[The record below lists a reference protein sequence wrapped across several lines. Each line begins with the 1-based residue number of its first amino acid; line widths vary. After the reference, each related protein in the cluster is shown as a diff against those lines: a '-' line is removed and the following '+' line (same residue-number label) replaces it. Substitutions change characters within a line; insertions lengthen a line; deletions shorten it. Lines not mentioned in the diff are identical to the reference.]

1 LKCVLKTP
9 FSDVKKETGITVSNL
24 TVTIDGKKLSA
35 APGETILNIA
45 QKAGI
50 DIPTLCHNE
59 KISRTTS
66 CFVCVVKDVKTGR
79 FLPSCSAC
87 PADGGEYESS
97 TSEVSDMRRSALDLL
112 LSEHTGDCEAPC
124 TVACPAHA
132 DVEAYVRA
140 GREGDFLKSLKII
153 KTRIPLPMSIGRVCP
168 RFCEIDCRKNIT
180 AGEGGAVCIND
191 FKRLAADMH
200 YEDYIEDI
208 PEATGKK
215 VAIIGAGPAGL
226 ATAYYLR
233 LQGIATV
240 IYEKMPQP
248 GGMLRYGI
256 PEYRLPKDILNKEL
270 NHFTKIGVEINCNC
284 ELGKDIKL
292 DELKKQFDA
301 VAITIGCWKPSSMRT
316 EGEELAAPGIKWLE
330 KIALNNWQGE
340 NPERTIV
347 VGGGNTAMDCLRT
360 SVRLGSDNVQ
370 CFYRRTEKEMPAED
384 IEVMEAREEGV
395 IFNFL
400 TAPVSLRRGNNG
412 LILTCQKM
420 ELGEPDASGRRRPVP
435 VEGSEYEVEADTVI
449 AAIGQKTD
457 IPGTTIPANRWGDV
471 EANETSCQIADNIFA
486 AGDCVSGAAT
496 VVEGVAG
503 GYRIA
508 QSVAAWFDD
517 IDPASVHA
525 DPINV
530 TRGHWRGMASDD
542 LVFLRDDVSDEKR
555 VEFDFL
561 PPEERKQTME
571 EVSRTLTKDKM
582 MKEGKR
588 CIECSCTARDECKLK
603 QHAETYGAKP
613 DAIKGEKIK
622 SGYDNRHPSIIHD
635 RMKCIKCGI
644 CVKICKEVVNENLL
658 SLKQRGFS
666 AKVEAAFG
674 QPLPDSCSE
683 CGECIEQCPVGALDW
698 KIKK

>member
-1 LKCVLKTP
+1 MAN
-9 FSDVKKETGITVSNL
+9 I
-24 TVTIDGKKLSA
+24 TVTIDGKQLSA
-35 APGETILNIA
+35 APGETILKIA
-45 QKAGI
+45 RDAGI
-50 DIPTLCHNE
+50 EIPTLCHNE

-66 CFVCVVKDVKTGR
+66 CFVCVVKDVKSGR

-87 PADGGEYESS
+87 PTDGGEYESS
-97 TSEVSDMRRSALDLL
+97 SAEVSDMRRSALDLL
-112 LSEHTGDCEAPC
+112 LSEHNGDCEAPC
-124 TVACPAHA
+124 TIACPAHA

-140 GREGDFLKSLKII
+140 GRDGDFLKSLQII

-191 FKRLAADMH
+191 FKRLAADLH
-200 YEDYIEDI
+200 YEDYMEDL
-208 PEATGKK
+208 PELNGKK
-215 VAIIGAGPAGL
+215 IAIIGAGPAGL
-226 ATAYYLR
+226 GTAYYLR
-233 LQGIATV
+233 LQGFASV
-240 IYEKMPQP
+240 IYEKMPKP

-256 PEYRLPKDILNKEL
+256 PEYRLPKDILDKEL
-270 NHFTKIGVEINCNC
+270 NHFNKLGVEILCNQ

-292 DELKKQFDA
+292 DDLKKEFDA
-301 VAITIGCWKPSSMRT
+301 VAITVGCWKPSSMRT
-316 EGEELAAPGIKWLE
+316 EGEELSAPGIEWLE
-330 KIALNNWQGE
+330 KIARNDWSGE
-340 NPERTIV
+340 DPGRTIV

-384 IEVMEAREEGV
+384 IEILEAKEEGV

-400 TAPVSLRRGNNG
+400 TAPVSLRQGKNG
-412 LILTCQKM
+412 LILTCRKM

-435 VEGSEYEVEADTVI
+435 IEGSDYEVEADTVI
-449 AAIGQKTD
+449 AAIGQKTA
-457 IPGTTIPANRWGDV
+457 IPDVTIPANRWGDV
-471 EANETSCQIADNIFA
+471 EADKVSQQVHDNVFA

-503 GYRIA
+503 AFRIA
-508 QSVAAWFDD
+508 NSIVAYLAD
-517 IDPASVHA
+517 IDPTTVHA

-530 TRGHWRGMASDD
+530 SRGHWRNMAAAD
-542 LVFLRDDVSDEKR
+542 LVFLRNDISDEPR

-561 PPEERKQTME
+561 PPAERKHTMD
-571 EVSRTLTKDKM
+571 EVSRTLTEANM
-582 MKEGKR
+582 MKEGER
-588 CIECSCTARDECKLK
+588 CIECSCTSRDECKLK
-603 QHAETYGAKP
+603 EHSETYGAKP

-622 SGYDNRHPSIIHD
+622 AGYDNRHPAIIHD

-658 SLKQRGFS
+658 SIKQRGFS

-674 QPLPDSCSE
+674 QPLPDSCTE
-683 CGECIEQCPVGALDW
+683 CGECIESCPVGALDW
-698 KIKK
+698 KIKQ